1 MGIIYLG
8 KHDDRDLY
16 QLIIKMYND
25 IAKIIAVNKLLQM
38 PNYYLMQECLEKI
51 AFLDVEQ
58 IDMLEYDINKVEPI
72 TYCLQPLLAVEVL
85 LGIGVIITIYMQ
97 PSKSDAL
104 SGLIQGSTNDTF
116 FSKNKSRT
124 KEAVLVKLTV
134 LFMALFAINTI
145 VLNLIK

>member
-1 MGIIYLG
+1 MQNI
-8 KHDDRDLY
+8 
-16 QLIIKMYND
+16 
-25 IAKIIAVNKLLQM
+25 LLV
-38 PNYYLMQECLEKI
+38 
-51 AFLDVEQ
+51 F
-58 IDMLEYDINKVEPI
+58 
-72 TYCLQPLLAVEVL
+72 EVL
-85 LGIGVIITIYMQ
+85 LGLGVIIAIYMQ

-134 LFMALFAINTI
+134 IFMALFAINTI